1 MRDDIDTLKEAIRN
15 QFGAS
20 ADAYVTS
27 AVHKQASDLERARAL
42 IELRGDE
49 RLLDIAT
56 GGGHTALFFAPYVR
70 EVVAT
75 DLTPAMLAAAE
86 RYITEQGVANVR
98 FEQADAEALPFGDE
112 EFEIVTCRVAP
123 HHFGDVRKFVREVAR
138 VLRPGGQFLLIDT
151 IAPEDPA
158 LDRFI
163 NDIELLR
170 DPTHARDYTES
181 EWRAFCVDAGLHV
194 LHTDVT
200 PKAIPFDDWC
210 TRARV
215 APETRDELVRRLLAA
230 SPEATAHFMIEASD
244 GQIQRFALYNLLLVA
259 ARPQHGSSA

>member
-1 MRDDIDTLKEAIRN
+1 MRDNIDTLKEAIQT

-27 AVHKQASDLERARAL
+27 SVHKQASDLERARAL
-42 IELRGDE
+42 IEPRGDE

-56 GGGHTALFFAPYVR
+56 GGGHTALFFAPHVR

-86 RYITEQGVANVR
+86 RYIGGQGVTNVR
-98 FEQADAEALPFGDE
+98 FQQADAEALPFGDE

-123 HHFGDVRKFVREVAR
+123 HHFGDVRAFVREVSR
-138 VLRPGGQFLLIDT
+138 VLRPSGQFMLIDT

-181 EWRAFCVDAGLHV
+181 EWRAFWAEAGLEV
-194 LHTDVT
+194 RHTEVT

-215 APETRDELVRRLLAA
+215 ASETRDELTRRLLGA
-230 SPEATAHFMIEASD
+230 SPEVAAHFMIGVAD
-244 GQIQRFALYNLLLVA
+244 GKVQQFALYNLLLVA
-259 ARPQHGSSA
+259 SKAG